1 MAKQKKTSKKKTSK
15 KISSKK
21 SAIKKKSKK
30 NTDKKNISKK
40 KTTRKKASKKKTVR
54 EKSKQ
59 EKLNIEIEPEKEIKE
74 VIEASNSA
82 VDKIEQE
89 RAEFDAVDKMPEKF
103 WQKGAYKILMDPT
116 LIKSEDFLKYDLS
129 ALLSEFTKEML
140 KEDLIDFRIS
150 GMAIYSAAKLH
161 HKKIRDV
168 IDEEEKVQIREMR
181 ERTRREIPKAMP
193 QPLREPRKIA
203 TSDELFEAMRSAII
217 ETMQKRELLRRRRE
231 KKIAKREEL
240 KVIRSKGHLSKE
252 ILKHILGKSQTA
264 EELLQSWFEK
274 IKAKIKLSDR
284 KYTTYEEMIQDVIEI
299 EEKDSYGQKIKSVE
313 MFIAMLF
320 LSTGGKLIMTQ
331 EEDFKDIKIEIPR
344 YVV

>member
-1 MAKQKKTSKKKTSK
+1 MPKQKKTSKKKKSK
-15 KISSKK
+15 KISHKK
-21 SAIKKKSKK
+21 STIKKKSDMKK
-30 NTDKKNISKK
+30 SSKK
-40 KTTRKKASKKKTVR
+40 KKTSKKKTVQ
-54 EKSKQ
+54 KKTKQ

-74 VIEASNSA
+74 VIEASNSTI
-82 VDKIEQE
+82 DKLE
-89 RAEFDAVDKMPEKF
+89 REKAEFDAVNEMPEKF

-116 LIKSEDFLKYDLS
+116 LIKAEDFTKYDLS
-129 ALLSEFTKEML
+129 SLLSEFTKEML

-150 GMAIYSAAKLH
+150 GLAIYSAAKLH

-168 IDEEEKVQIREMR
+168 IDEEEKVLIREMR
-181 ERTRREIPKAMP
+181 ERTKREIPKAMP

-240 KVIRSKGHLSKE
+240 KVVRSKGHLPKE
-252 ILKHILGKSQTA
+252 ILKHILGKNQTA
-264 EELLQSWFEK
+264 EELLQKWFEK

-284 KYTTYEEMIQDVIEI
+284 NYTTYEEMIQDVIEI

-331 EEDFKDIKIEIPR
+331 EDDFEDIKIEIPR

>member
-1 MAKQKKTSKKKTSK
+1 MAKQKKTSKKKK
-15 KISSKK
+15 SKK
-21 SAIKKKSKK
+21 STSMKKS
-30 NTDKKNISKK
+30 SKTTKRK
-40 KTTRKKASKKKTVR
+40 KTSKKKTVQ
-54 EKSKQ
+54 KKTKQ
-59 EKLNIEIEPEKEIKE
+59 EQLNIEIEPEKEIKE
-74 VIEASNSA
+74 VIEASNSTI
-82 VDKIEQE
+82 DELERE
-89 RAEFDAVDKMPEKF
+89 RAELDAVNEMPEKF

-116 LIKSEDFLKYDLS
+116 LIKSEDFTKFDLS
-129 ALLSEFTKEML
+129 SLLSEFTKEML

-168 IDEEEKVQIREMR
+168 IDEEEKVLIREMR
-181 ERTRREIPKAMP
+181 ERTKRDIPKAMP

-240 KVIRSKGHLSKE
+240 KVVRSKGHLPKE
-252 ILKHILGKSQTA
+252 ILKHILGKNQTA
-264 EELLQSWFEK
+264 EEILQKWFQK

-284 KYTTYEEMIQDVIEI
+284 KYTTYEEMIQEVIEI
-299 EEKDSYGQKIKSVE
+299 EEKDSYGQKLKSVE

-331 EEDFKDIKIEIPR
+331 EDDFEDIKIEIPR

>member
-1 MAKQKKTSKKKTSK
+1 MKKSSKTTTRKKTSKKKTVQ
-15 KISSKK
+15 
-21 SAIKKKSKK
+21 
-30 NTDKKNISKK
+30 K
-40 KTTRKKASKKKTVR
+40 KT
-54 EKSKQ
+54 KQ
-59 EKLNIEIEPEKEIKE
+59 EQLNIEIEPEKEIKE
-74 VIEASNSA
+74 VIEASNSTI
-82 VDKIEQE
+82 DELERE
-89 RAEFDAVDKMPEKF
+89 RAELDAVNEMPEKF

-116 LIKSEDFLKYDLS
+116 LIKPEDFTKYDLS
-129 ALLSEFTKEML
+129 SLLSEFTKEML

-168 IDEEEKVQIREMR
+168 IDEEEKVLIREMR
-181 ERTRREIPKAMP
+181 ERTKREIPKAMP

-240 KVIRSKGHLSKE
+240 KVVRSKGHLPKE
-252 ILKHILGKSQTA
+252 ILKHILGKNQTA
-264 EELLQSWFEK
+264 EELLQKWFQK

-284 KYTTYEEMIQDVIEI
+284 KYTTYEEMIQEVIEI
-299 EEKDSYGQKIKSVE
+299 EEKDSYGQKLKSVE

-331 EEDFKDIKIEIPR
+331 EDDFEDIKIEIPR